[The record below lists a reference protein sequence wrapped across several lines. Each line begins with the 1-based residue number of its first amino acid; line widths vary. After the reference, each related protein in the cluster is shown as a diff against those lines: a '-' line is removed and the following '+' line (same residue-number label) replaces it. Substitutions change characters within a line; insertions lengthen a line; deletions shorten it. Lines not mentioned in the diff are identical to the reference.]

1 MERRFNNLHKRVVD
15 GDHEDLAGVLQRRV
29 VDVAGHVGAGA
40 RRACGSG
47 GSLVSYRHRYMAAN
61 HGCGNIWKRTEGS
74 WDTDD
79 NTLALKLLGD
89 IDLVAGRGLDEV
101 NVWNGIANLDTGAG
115 GRLEATGCA

>member
-47 GSLVSYRHRYMAAN
+47 GSVVSYRHMYMAVY
-61 HGCGNIWKRTEGS
+61 HGFGNIWKRTEGS
-74 WDTDD
+74 RDTDD
-79 NTLALKLLGD
+79 NALALKLLGD
-89 IDLVAGRGLDEV
+89 VDLVAGRGLDEV
-101 NVWNGIANLDTGAG
+101 NVWDGIANLNTSACG
-115 GRLEATGCA
+115 